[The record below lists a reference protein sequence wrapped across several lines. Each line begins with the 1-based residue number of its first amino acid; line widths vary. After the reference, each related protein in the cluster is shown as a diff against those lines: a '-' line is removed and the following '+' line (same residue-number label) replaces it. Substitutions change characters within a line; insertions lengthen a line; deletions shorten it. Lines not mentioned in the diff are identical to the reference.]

1 MERNKF
7 QEESPCLQS
16 NIIDGYP
23 IALKDHVYY
32 AKIIPNVGEYELYDL
47 IIRRIAPTW
56 FVGYDTTKGSLFSF
70 LFENSAMGKYVFLDR
85 KVALKKVKDAEEH
98 GIKFTETEYE
108 EYGND

>member
-7 QEESPCLQS
+7 QEESPILDS

-32 AKIIPNVGEYELYDL
+32 AKIIPTTGTYELYDL

-56 FVGYDTTKGSLFSF
+56 FATYDTAKGSLYSF
-70 LFENSAMGKYVFLDR
+70 LFENSAMGKDVFLDR
-85 KVALKKVKDAEEH
+85 KIALRKVKDAEAV
-98 GIKFTETEYE
+98 GMKFTETEYE
-108 EYGND
+108 EY

>member
-7 QEESPCLQS
+7 QEESPILDS

-56 FVGYDTTKGSLFSF
+56 FVGYDTTKGSLFSY
-70 LFENSAMGKYVFLDR
+70 LFHNKDMGSIVFLDR
-85 KVALKKVKDAEEH
+85 KVALKKVKDAEAV
-98 GIKFTETEYE
+98 GMKFNETEYE
-108 EYGND
+108 EY

>member
-7 QEESPCLQS
+7 QEGSPILDS

-32 AKIIPNVGEYELYDL
+32 AKILPNVGEYELYDL

-56 FVGYDTTKGSLFSF
+56 FATYDTTKGSLYSF
-70 LFENSAMGKYVFLDR
+70 LFENSAMGKDVFLDR
-85 KVALKKVKDAEEH
+85 KVALKKVKDAEAV
-98 GIKFTETEYE
+98 GMKFNETEYE
-108 EYGND
+108 EY